1 MTLDKTYKDW
11 PLIEELPES
20 WSISKHVGSPLHGHV
35 FVTNGKSV
43 FSADRQVALLKVK
56 KRSLPELKVTIET
69 QPTARKPTGY
79 TFDKASAPTLNDL
92 ARQQTKQKLL
102 QDILFDLTVCE
113 IEGWSKSEYLNELKQ
128 LINGIG
134 KEHDIAQNS
143 CKECGEKQAQIDR
156 LMLEYCPEEMTAEQ
170 LEKWADKQFAYDKVQ
185 L

>member
-11 PLIEELPES
+11 PLIEELPEG

-35 FVTNGKSV
+35 FVTNGKSA

-56 KRSLPELKVTIET
+56 KRSLPESKVFIET
-69 QPTARKPTGY
+69 QPTAREPTGY
-79 TFDKASAPTLNDL
+79 TFDKASARTVNDL
-92 ARQQTKQKLL
+92 SRQQAKQKLL

-113 IEGWSKSEYLNELKQ
+113 IEGWSKSEYLDELKQ

-134 KEHDIAQNS
+134 KEHDIAQNP

-156 LMLEYCPEEMTAEQ
+156 LMLEYCPEKITAEQ
-170 LEKWADKQFAYDKVQ
+170 LQKWADNQFVYDKDQ
-185 L
+185 P